1 MKQLTL
7 FPVANQEVK
16 PFLKWVG
23 GKRQL
28 LPQIAPLLPKAFN
41 NYYEPFVGG
50 GALLFHLSPDNAVI
64 SDANPEL
71 INAYQTIKEDY
82 RSVVKILKSF
92 NYNPA
97 DFATIRAWDRDDNY
111 LIKYSPEERA
121 ARFIYINRCGF
132 NALWRV
138 NKKGHCNTPIGR
150 YDSPDFVQENTLR
163 DCHYYLQKVTIK
175 NCDYSETIKEA
186 KAGDFVYFDPPYD
199 PISASANFTSYH
211 KNGFSKDDQIT
222 LSNYVNLL
230 SKKGV
235 MVMVSNSC
243 TNFIK
248 GLYLEY
254 SQYNLSAKRNIN
266 SKADKRGAVS
276 EILVTNY

>member
-1 MKQLTL
+1 MRQLAL
-7 FPVANQEVK
+7 FPVTDQVK

-28 LPQIAPLLPKAFN
+28 LPQMTPLLPKTFN

-50 GALLFHLSPDNAVI
+50 GALLFHLLPDNAVI

-71 INAYQTIKEDY
+71 INAYQTIKKDY
-82 RSVVKILKSF
+82 QPVVKILKSF
-92 NYNPA
+92 NYSPT
-97 DFATIRAWDRDDNY
+97 DFAAIREWDREYDY
-111 LIKYSPEERA
+111 LTKYSPEERT

-138 NKKGHCNTPIGR
+138 NKKGYCNTPIGR
-150 YDSPDFVQENTLR
+150 YDSPDFVQEKVLR
-163 DCHYYLQKVTIK
+163 ECHIYLQKVIIK
-175 NCDYSETIKEA
+175 NCDYSEAIKEA
-186 KAGDFVYFDPPYD
+186 KAGDFVYLDPPYD
-199 PISASANFTSYH
+199 PVSTSANFTSYH
-211 KNGFSKDDQIT
+211 KNGFNKDDQIT
-222 LSNYVNLL
+222 LSDYVKLL

-235 MVMVSNSC
+235 MVMISNSC
-243 TNFIK
+243 TDFIK

-266 SKADKRGAVS
+266 SMADKRGTVT